1 VNLRRLAKGK
11 DCQLRIPGV
20 CNFNPETT
28 ILAHIRRGG
37 VAGMGQKPP
46 DLVGVWSCSDCHDVI
61 DGRYGKNDMHKSE
74 LDGYILDAL
83 CRTLAKV
90 SKEIGF

>member
-1 VNLRRLAKGK
+1 
-11 DCQLRIPGV
+11 
-20 CNFNPETT
+20 
-28 ILAHIRRGG
+28 
-37 VAGMGQKPP
+37 MGQKPP